1 MDILNIFYIVL
12 LALAVLL
19 ISITI
24 WSRRP
29 FRWRISGFFIG
40 ATLISLLFIS
50 ILELLS
56 RPKPAH
62 LELFYKDIPEV
73 VLLHASWEEEVALY
87 ILVEIPGVEEPRLY
101 ILPWSREDAEQFEQA
116 MQEGEDNNEE
126 VRIGNPFFNTDEED
140 RERLVYTSPAKPMP
154 QKGREQLPVTNFD
167 PAAEQPAYGEE
178 ENN

>member
-73 VLLHASWEEEVALY
+73 VLVHASWEEEVALY

-167 PAAEQPAYGEE
+167 PGAEQPAYGEE

>member
-1 MDILNIFYIVL
+1 MEILNIFYIL
-12 LALAVLL
+12 ITALAALL

-29 FRWRISGFFIG
+29 FRWRISAFFIG
-40 ATLISLLFIS
+40 LGLIALLYIA

-62 LELFYKDIPEV
+62 MELFYKDVPEV

-101 ILPWSREDAEQFEQA
+101 LSLIH
-116 MQEGEDNNEE
+116 
-126 VRIGNPFFNTDEED
+126 I
-140 RERLVYTSPAKPMP
+140 
-154 QKGREQLPVTNFD
+154 
-167 PAAEQPAYGEE
+167 
-178 ENN
+178 

>member
-87 ILVEIPGVEEPRLY
+87 ILVEIPGIEEPRLY

>member
-154 QKGREQLPVTNFD
+154 QK
-167 PAAEQPAYGEE
+167 E
-178 ENN
+178 ENNCR

>member
-154 QKGREQLPVTNFD
+154 QKCDYYTN
-167 PAAEQPAYGEE
+167 
-178 ENN
+178 